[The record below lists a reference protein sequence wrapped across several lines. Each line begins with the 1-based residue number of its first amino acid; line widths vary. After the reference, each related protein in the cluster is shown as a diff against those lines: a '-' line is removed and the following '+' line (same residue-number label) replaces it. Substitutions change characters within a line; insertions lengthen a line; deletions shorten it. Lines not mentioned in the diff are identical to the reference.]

1 MNEKWGYLL
10 IGIAIGLIMYSL
22 VSIHLNLRSIMKDLE
37 EIEEYQDEFIKRL
50 QRDYQMGTDQL
61 R

>member
-1 MNEKWGYLL
+1 MNEKWIYLFIGVVLGVLGYTL
-10 IGIAIGLIMYSL
+10 I
-22 VSIHLNLRSIMKDLE
+22 SIQSNLNSIVKDLE
-37 EIEEYQDEFIKRL
+37 EIEEYQEDFIKRL